1 MRGHS
6 LSPNL
11 SENSPPRSP
20 SNIICIT
27 LVPRSISG
35 LFSSSQRA
43 ENTLRTS
50 SGWGLITTGTPGLIM
65 PAFSPAIS
73 GRVLPSVFIWSN
85 PIDAMTDTMGVITL
99 VESRLPPRPTSITA

>member
-11 SENSPPRSP
+11 SENSPPRSS
-20 SNIICIT
+20 SNIICIA

-43 ENTLRTS
+43 ANTLRTS
-50 SGWGLITTGTPGLIM
+50 WGLITTGTPGLIM